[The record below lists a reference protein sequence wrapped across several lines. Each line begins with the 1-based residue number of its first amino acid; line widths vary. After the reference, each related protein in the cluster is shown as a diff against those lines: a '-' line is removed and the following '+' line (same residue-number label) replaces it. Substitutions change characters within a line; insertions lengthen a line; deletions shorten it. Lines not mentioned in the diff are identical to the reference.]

1 MVFRILAKS
10 IKVMM
15 NKKENNIKIYKK
27 CKKNKVEIYKITE
40 K

>member
-1 MVFRILAKS
+1 MVFHILAKS